1 MKSLNDVTLD
11 LNDPNVVEA
20 LKATDVT
27 KVPEPT
33 KADKD
38 TAKKIADLQKGA
50 SVTVKLTTQQLA
62 NVIRQAASVDQ
73 PWKDWFLAQ
82 VENEILGRKVQSPTI
97 NGPSWVNTKITGPS
111 KWMQK

>member
-1 MKSLNDVTLD
+1 MKTLNNIELD
-11 LNDPNVVEA
+11 LNDPNVIEQ
-20 LKATDVT
+20 LKAADVT
-27 KVPEPT
+27 KTPEPT
-33 KADKD
+33 HAQKE

-50 SVTVKLTTQQLA
+50 SVTIKLTTQQLA
-62 NVIRQAASVDQ
+62 NVIRQAQSVDQ